1 MARNP
6 KGGALVAANRL
17 TGEEIEELKTQAST
31 HFWPHSRLAGDMSDE
46 TGVKLVTS
54 AEGVWVEDVEGR
66 RWLDVM
72 AGMWLKNIG
81 HGRREIADAV
91 YEQMQDVSYSPGG
104 TVSPVTV
111 KLAAKV
117 ASLAPDKESRVYFVS
132 GGSEAVESALKMA
145 KQYHKNNGESGRWKV
160 ISRSG
165 SYHGATFACMS
176 LGGGGVAVPE
186 NFGPLMPGN
195 VHVAQPN
202 PYRCAYCAD
211 RGGCNLECARDV
223 DRAIEHEGPAT
234 VAAFIGEPISAAA
247 GVHVPHPEYW
257 PTIREICDRH
267 GVVMIC
273 DEVITGFGRTGKM
286 FATEHWDIKPDIFTV
301 AKALTSGYLPIG
313 AAVASPKIADAFT
326 GDEASTFRHL
336 ITFGGN
342 PASCAAGLAN
352 LEIMENEG
360 MVENSAA
367 MGEYLFDQ
375 LQTLYEHPIVGDVRG
390 GMGLIAAVEL
400 VKDRDTK
407 EKFPKEAELAGKM
420 RSLLKQH
427 GLLTREGDTIFMA
440 PPLCI
445 TRDEVDHMVGQVDEV
460 VGELERAL

>member
-6 KGGALVAANRL
+6 KGGDLVAADRL
-17 TGEEIEELKTQAST
+17 TGEAIEELKTQAST
-31 HFWPHSRLAGDMSDE
+31 HFWPHSRMAGDMTDE

-91 YEQMQDVSYSPGG
+91 YEQMQDVSYTPGG
-104 TVSPVTV
+104 TVSPATV

-211 RGGCNLECARDV
+211 RGAATSNALATWTAPSSTRARQPSPPSSGS
-223 DRAIEHEGPAT
+223 RYPRRREYTCRIPSTGRPSARSAT
-234 VAAFIGEPISAAA
+234 GTA
-247 GVHVPHPEYW
+247 
-257 PTIREICDRH
+257 
-267 GVVMIC
+267 
-273 DEVITGFGRTGKM
+273 
-286 FATEHWDIKPDIFTV
+286 
-301 AKALTSGYLPIG
+301 
-313 AAVASPKIADAFT
+313 
-326 GDEASTFRHL
+326 
-336 ITFGGN
+336 
-342 PASCAAGLAN
+342 
-352 LEIMENEG
+352 
-360 MVENSAA
+360 
-367 MGEYLFDQ
+367 
-375 LQTLYEHPIVGDVRG
+375 
-390 GMGLIAAVEL
+390 
-400 VKDRDTK
+400 
-407 EKFPKEAELAGKM
+407 
-420 RSLLKQH
+420 
-427 GLLTREGDTIFMA
+427 
-440 PPLCI
+440 
-445 TRDEVDHMVGQVDEV
+445 
-460 VGELERAL
+460 